1 MRFLIPVL
9 LTMMLGIAYAA
20 PGDLDTTFGTNGVAT
35 YDSGNVDHGWTVLL
49 QPDGKIVVPGVT
61 FNGTDGDVLV
71 LRYNSDG
78 TLDTTFGTNGVA
90 TYDSG
95 NVDHA
100 WWTAILQPDGKIV
113 VPGVTFNGTDDDVLV
128 LRYNSDGT
136 LDTTFGTNGV
146 ATYDS
151 GNVDEGRTAILQ
163 PDGKIVVPGVTF
175 NGTDYDLLVVRLIGD
190 AGGSGGSGGG
200 SGGGGCSM
208 SNPEGQINIAHQ
220 LILVGI
226 FALGLLVW
234 RERRRR
240 LSTYGR

>member
-1 MRFLIPVL
+1 MSKKMRFLIPVL

-35 YDSGNVDHGWTVLL
+35 YDGGNVDEGRKAIL
-49 QPDGKIVVPGVT
+49 QPDGKIVVSGVT

-95 NVDHA
+95 NVDHG
-100 WWTAILQPDGKIV
+100 WK
-113 VPGVTFNGTDDDVLV
+113 
-128 LRYNSDGT
+128 
-136 LDTTFGTNGV
+136 
-146 ATYDS
+146 
-151 GNVDEGRTAILQ
+151 AILQ

-208 SNPEGQINIAHQ
+208 SNPEGQINIGHQ

>member
-1 MRFLIPVL
+1 
-9 LTMMLGIAYAA
+9 
-20 PGDLDTTFGTNGVAT
+20 
-35 YDSGNVDHGWTVLL
+35 
-49 QPDGKIVVPGVT
+49 T

-95 NVDHA
+95 NVDEGRK
-100 WWTAILQPDGKIV
+100 TILQPDGKIV
-113 VPGVTFNGTDDDVLV
+113 VSGATFNGTDGDVLV

-151 GNVDEGRTAILQ
+151 GNVD
-163 PDGKIVVPGVTF
+163 DGKIVVPGVTF

-208 SNPEGQINIAHQ
+208 SNPEGQINIGHQ